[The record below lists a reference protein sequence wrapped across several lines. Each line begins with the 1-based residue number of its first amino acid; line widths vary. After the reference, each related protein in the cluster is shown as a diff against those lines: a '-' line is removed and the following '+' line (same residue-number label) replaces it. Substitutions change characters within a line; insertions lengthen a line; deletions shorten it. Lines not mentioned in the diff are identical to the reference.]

1 MWIKPKTFI
10 LYFRIVA
17 MFLVLTSRNLGFYW
31 IWPADYSIS
40 PKHAQKK
47 KLKKNKVCFGAPAGE
62 ISAAVSD
69 SRWSTYTA
77 AHNGSSTAPF
87 QTAMLLRRGHNIVLA
102 AIGAEG
108 CLLDYSGVR
117 RDAVTVYTLSGW
129 ICHGWF
135 CLRDFRRP
143 RRRANQRD
151 VTSIPQLS
159 G

>member
-1 MWIKPKTFI
+1 
-10 LYFRIVA
+10 
-17 MFLVLTSRNLGFYW
+17 MFLAFWGENLPQLGFLLNLTRW
-31 IWPADYSIS
+31 LQHFSQTCW
-40 PKHAQKK
+40 KK
-47 KLKKNKVCFGAPAGE
+47 EAKKKNKVCFGAPAGE

-151 VTSIPQLS
+151 VTSIPQL
-159 G
+159 

>member
-1 MWIKPKTFI
+1 MLPHFSHFGVKPPTTW
-10 LYFRIVA
+10 LLLNR
-17 MFLVLTSRNLGFYW
+17 LN
-31 IWPADYSIS
+31 DYSIS
-40 PKHAQKK
+40 FKYAARKDAQ
-47 KLKKNKVCFGAPAGE
+47 NKVCFGAPAGE

-77 AHNGSSTAPF
+77 PHNGSSTAPF
-87 QTAMLLRRGHNIVLA
+87 QTAMLLRPGHNIVLA
-102 AIGAEG
+102 AIVAEG

-135 CLRDFRRP
+135 CLRDFRRQ

-151 VTSIPQLS
+151 VTFIP
-159 G
+159 